1 MILSVENGCFSYKNS
16 KDKLLLEDINFSVE
30 PGDLLAILGPNG
42 AGKTTLLRCI
52 MGFLKWSSGKSTLD
66 GENLRNIPNKKLW
79 NNIAYV
85 PQAKSTVAAYTVEE
99 MVLLGRSSHFS
110 MLSLPK
116 EEDLEIVHKVMEE
129 MNLTRYAHKKCSQI
143 VVGNFKWC

>member
-52 MGFLKWSSGKSTLD
+52 MGFLKSRFDSGSSSIK
-66 GENLRNIPNKKLW
+66 I
-79 NNIAYV
+79 
-85 PQAKSTVAAYTVEE
+85 
-99 MVLLGRSSHFS
+99 LGSDTNAFA
-110 MLSLPK
+110 
-116 EEDLEIVHKVMEE
+116 I
-129 MNLTRYAHKKCSQI
+129 NTI
-143 VVGNFKWC
+143 

>member
-66 GENLRNIPNKKLW
+66 GENIRYTSQKALERYCIC
-79 NNIAYV
+79 
-85 PQAKSTVAAYTVEE
+85 STSKIY
-99 MVLLGRSSHFS
+99 SS
-110 MLSLPK
+110 SL
-116 EEDLEIVHKVMEE
+116 
-129 MNLTRYAHKKCSQI
+129 YC
-143 VVGNFKWC
+143 

>member
-52 MGFLKWSSGKSTLD
+52 MAVSYTHLD
-66 GENLRNIPNKKLW
+66 VYKR
-79 NNIAYV
+79 
-85 PQAKSTVAAYTVEE
+85 QT
-99 MVLLGRSSHFS
+99 
-110 MLSLPK
+110 
-116 EEDLEIVHKVMEE
+116 
-129 MNLTRYAHKKCSQI
+129 
-143 VVGNFKWC
+143 